1 LEYLQYRSGRFQAL
15 EASLKTFISFDDA
28 EEDDALRQPIE
39 TYPGYLGHC
48 MDNDF
53 FLGPELKPL
62 LAFDF
67 QKYGELVDG
76 ERQLGFVVP
85 SGKVSL
91 SFTEGDDIVGILDQL
106 PTVDVFRDESPN
118 KGMASAV
125 IWIFFVA
132 EGVGKPELEISI
144 AALVKALQSDFAMLK
159 KS

>member
-91 SFTEGDDIVGILDQL
+91 SFTEGD
-106 PTVDVFRDESPN
+106 ESPN